1 MNDRDS
7 ISQMAFEDA
16 RGQGRSLGG
25 ATTSE
30 SVDSLGEGTPSSA
43 RSRGQKKGH
52 KSLQSQ
58 PCRQLPCRTFLSCGT
73 CSFGG
78 RCLFLHPLPL
88 KSSSKWPEPD
98 RDRGFATKYSRGQ
111 QKAHNGST
119 DQDAFY
125 FPTMSM
131 EVVSEQLD
139 AKGLPL
145 ISQEY
150 VLPSPYSSG
159 KRRGKA
165 NTDLSVAPIP
175 QCLSNRAAYLTSLS
189 VWHHLL
195 DSLKSKK
202 TKNDCYERINKHT
215 GNPRLPVFA
224 ALGCGQSVA

>member
-1 MNDRDS
+1 
-7 ISQMAFEDA
+7 
-16 RGQGRSLGG
+16 
-25 ATTSE
+25 
-30 SVDSLGEGTPSSA
+30 
-43 RSRGQKKGH
+43 
-52 KSLQSQ
+52 
-58 PCRQLPCRTFLSCGT
+58 
-73 CSFGG
+73 
-78 RCLFLHPLPL
+78 
-88 KSSSKWPEPD
+88 
-98 RDRGFATKYSRGQ
+98 
-111 QKAHNGST
+111 
-119 DQDAFY
+119 
-125 FPTMSM
+125 M

-202 TKNDCYERINKHT
+202 AKNDCYERINKHT